1 MKPPNPAAQE
11 WLEQARHDLDTAE
24 RELLHKGWPEIICF
38 HCQQAVEKL
47 LKGVL
52 VAYGEDI
59 TRHRIHDLPQLLK
72 ACLSHDKRLH
82 PLTTACK
89 QLTGFYIAARYPIG
103 AHYTLADAR
112 RAVKAARK
120 ADFLV
125 NKLFQG

>member
-24 RELLHKGWPEIICF
+24 RELLH
-38 HCQQAVEKL
+38 
-47 LKGVL
+47 
-52 VAYGEDI
+52 
-59 TRHRIHDLPQLLK
+59 T
-72 ACLSHDKRLH
+72 
-82 PLTTACK
+82 LTPACK
-89 QLTGFYIAARYPIG
+89 QLTGFYIAARYLIG